1 MAKAA
6 EQLLELDKTAFRVLQ
21 VIEVGMRTAE
31 YVSVDDI
38 VALSRM
44 SPNTIINYLDELHY
58 KELIFRWK
66 GAYVGYQLTHH
77 GYDVLAFRV
86 LSERDA
92 VIAIGQELGKGKES
106 DVLLGYDEDKNEL
119 VVKIH
124 RVGRPSFTR
133 SKKLRGYIGK
143 RGHINWLYRSRLSAQ
158 REYEGLK
165 KAQAIDAKVPHAI
178 DANRHVI
185 VMKFFNGLDLV
196 DFPYLEQ
203 PEKLFNDI
211 ISEIRKL
218 VVEGGIV
225 HGDLSEYNVLVTEEE
240 DFLLIDFPQFVS
252 ADHPNARELL
262 ERDVRNICNFFKKR
276 YRVYSDP
283 EEIVN
288 IIMEEYE
295 TFHPAEPENS
305 EE

>member
-1 MAKAA
+1 MSKAA
-6 EQLLELDKTAFRVLQ
+6 KQLLELDKTDFRILQ

-38 VALSRM
+38 VALSRIG
-44 SPNTIINYLDELHY
+44 PNIIINCLDKLHY

-66 GAYVGYQLTHH
+66 GAYIGYQLTHH

-86 LSERDA
+86 LSERDS
-92 VIAIGQELGKGKES
+92 VIALGQELGKGKES
-106 DVLLGYDEDKNEL
+106 DVLIGYDEDENEL

-133 SKKLRGYIGK
+133 SKKLRGYIGG

-165 KAQAIDAKVPHAI
+165 KARAVDAKVPQPI

-185 VMKFFNGLDLV
+185 VMNFFNGLDLV

-211 ISEIRKL
+211 ISELQKL
-218 VVEGGIV
+218 VVEGGII
-225 HGDLSEYNVLVTEEE
+225 HGDLSEYNILITEEE
-240 DFLLIDFPQFVS
+240 DFLLIDFPQFVA

-262 ERDVRNICNFFKKR
+262 KRDVRNICNFFKKR

-283 EEIVN
+283 EEIVS

-295 TFHPAEPENS
+295 TLHLKEPEKS
-305 EE
+305 GE